1 MVRDLLR
8 RAAEYVSFVYL
19 FFGLSRLTT
28 HQLAELVHPPA
39 RFPQGL
45 TPNQPSSQAAAT
57 HLEAMRLNPHTYPTL
72 PLPLPVAPTHKE
84 KVAGKKK
91 LLRFGILH
99 FGEMG
104 LVLRMGS

>member
-1 MVRDLLR
+1 M
-8 RAAEYVSFVYL
+8 
-19 FFGLSRLTT
+19 SRLTINDPL
-28 HQLAELVHPPA
+28 HQLAELVHLPA
-39 RFPQGL
+39 RSPQDPA
-45 TPNQPSSQAAAT
+45 PNQPFSQAVAT
-57 HLEAMRLNPHTYPTL
+57 HLEVTRLSQPTYPTL

-104 LVLRMGS
+104 LALRMGS